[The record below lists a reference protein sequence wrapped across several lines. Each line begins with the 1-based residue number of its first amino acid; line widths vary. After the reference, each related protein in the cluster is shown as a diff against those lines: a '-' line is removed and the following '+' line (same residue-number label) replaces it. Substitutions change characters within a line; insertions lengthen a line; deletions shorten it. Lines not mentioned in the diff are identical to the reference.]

1 MSEVDSIP
9 TPSVPPFEPETIDYL
24 LAQVC
29 RLHRERAGTI
39 LEAVG
44 LFRGQPPVLMRLH
57 EADGQTQGD
66 LAARLRVAPAT
77 MTKMIQRME
86 RAGFVQRRPDA
97 ADQRI
102 SRVYLTDAGRAVRAE
117 MMTALGTL
125 EAETFA
131 GLDDVERA
139 HLRGFLERLRANL
152 RRVVDEKSME

>member
-1 MSEVDSIP
+1 MTEPDSIP
-9 TPSVPPFEPETIDYL
+9 AAPLPLPEPETIDYL

-44 LFRGQPPVLMRLH
+44 LFRGQPPVLMSLH

-66 LAARLRVAPAT
+66 LAAHLRVAPAT

-97 ADQRI
+97 TDQRI
-102 SRVYLTDAGRAVRAE
+102 SRVYLTEAGRAVRAE
-117 MMTALGTL
+117 MMVALGTL

-131 GLDDVERA
+131 GLDEA
-139 HLRGFLERLRANL
+139 EQTQLRGFLERLRANL
-152 RRVVDEKSME
+152 RGVVAEKSME

>member
-1 MSEVDSIP
+1 MTEPD
-9 TPSVPPFEPETIDYL
+9 SVPAAPLPLPEPETIDYL

-44 LFRGQPPVLMRLH
+44 LFRGQPPVLMSLH

-66 LAARLRVAPAT
+66 LAAHLRVTPAT

-86 RAGFVQRRPDA
+86 RAGFVQRGPDV

-102 SRVYLTDAGRAVRAE
+102 SRVYLTDAGRAVRSE
-117 MMTALGTL
+117 MMAGLGTL
-125 EAETFA
+125 EDETFA
-131 GLDDVERA
+131 GLDAAERA
-139 HLRGFLERLRANL
+139 VLRGFLERLRANL
-152 RRVVDEKSME
+152 RGVVAEQSME

>member
-1 MSEVDSIP
+1 MTEPD
-9 TPSVPPFEPETIDYL
+9 SVPTAPDPPPEPETIDYL

-29 RLHRERAGTI
+29 RLHRERAGTM
-39 LEAVG
+39 LETVG
-44 LFRGQPPVLMRLH
+44 LFRGQPPVLMSLH
-57 EADGQTQGD
+57 ATDGQTQGD

-102 SRVYLTDAGRAVRAE
+102 SRVYLTDAGRAVRGE
-117 MMTALGTL
+117 MMGALGTL

-131 GLDDVERA
+131 GLDAAERA
-139 HLRGFLERLRANL
+139 QLRGFLERLRANL
-152 RRVVDEKSME
+152 RGVVDEKKME

>member
-1 MSEVDSIP
+1 MAEPESISP
-9 TPSVPPFEPETIDYL
+9 FSDPPPGLETIDYL

-29 RLHRERAGTI
+29 RLHRERAGMV

-44 LFRGQPPVLMRLH
+44 LFRGQPPVLMSLH

-66 LAARLRVAPAT
+66 LAAHLRVAPAT

-97 ADQRI
+97 VDQRI
-102 SRVYLTDAGRAVRAE
+102 SRVYLTDAGRAVRSE
-117 MMTALGTL
+117 MMVALGTL

-131 GLDDVERA
+131 GLDDGERA
-139 HLRGFLERLRANL
+139 QLRGLLERLRANL
-152 RRVVDEKSME
+152 RGVVGDQGAR

>member
-1 MSEVDSIP
+1 MADSNPIP
-9 TPSVPPFEPETIDYL
+9 GIPDPPPEPETIDYL

-117 MMTALGTL
+117 MMGALGTL

-131 GLDDVERA
+131 GLDNEERA
-139 HLRGFLERLRANL
+139 QLRGFLERLRANL
-152 RRVVDEKSME
+152 RGVVDESME

>member
-1 MSEVDSIP
+1 MAAPGSVSPSSES
-9 TPSVPPFEPETIDYL
+9 PPERETIDYL

-39 LEAVG
+39 LETVG
-44 LFRGQPPVLMRLH
+44 LFRGQPPVLMSLH

-66 LAARLRVAPAT
+66 LAAHLRVAPAT

-97 ADQRI
+97 VDQRI
-102 SRVYLTDAGRAVRAE
+102 SRVYLTDAGRAVRSE
-117 MMTALGTL
+117 MMVALGTL

-131 GLDDVERA
+131 GLDGAELE
-139 HLRGFLERLRANL
+139 HLRGLLERLRANL
-152 RRVVDEKSME
+152 RRVVSDQGAR

>member
-1 MSEVDSIP
+1 MSEHHRDP
-9 TPSVPPFEPETIDYL
+9 TAPSPPPEPETIDYL

-29 RLHRERAGTI
+29 RLHRERAGAV
-39 LEAVG
+39 LESVG

-97 ADQRI
+97 GDQRI
-102 SRVYLTDAGRAVRAE
+102 SRVYLTDAGRAVRTE
-117 MMTALGTL
+117 MMAALGTL

-131 GLDDVERA
+131 GLGDAERL
-139 HLRGFLERLRANL
+139 HLRGFLERLRTNL
-152 RRVVDEKSME
+152 RGVVDESME